1 MNENLTLAQLLKAAE
16 EASNND
22 VPVDWRQ
29 LTYLVYSQANKRI
42 TELEGLIPKQ
52 CEPLP
57 Y

>member
-29 LTYLVYSQANKRI
+29 LTYLVYSQASKRI
-42 TELEGLIPKQ
+42 TELEQ

-57 Y
+57 E